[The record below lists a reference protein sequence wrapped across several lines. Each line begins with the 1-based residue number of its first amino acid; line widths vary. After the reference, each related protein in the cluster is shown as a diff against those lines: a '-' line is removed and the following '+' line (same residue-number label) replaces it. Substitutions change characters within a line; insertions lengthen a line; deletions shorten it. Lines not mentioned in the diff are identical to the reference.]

1 MQWSPRETTS
11 ILLEYVRSV
20 AGPTHHTGISLA
32 TAQIN
37 KQFQLNPHNKHVPV
51 SEGKNCKKRIFLM
64 KIFQVSVHDGRSSCV
79 KDHLSLLSSSHHHRT
94 HHFGEV
100 SGMLGAAAIIT
111 GVSPGNE
118 EEAVDKLAV
127 VFTSQL
133 RDALRDGMGVWKNGR
148 MINEGMYENGR
159 MSV

>member
-1 MQWSPRETTS
+1 
-11 ILLEYVRSV
+11 
-20 AGPTHHTGISLA
+20 
-32 TAQIN
+32 
-37 KQFQLNPHNKHVPV
+37 
-51 SEGKNCKKRIFLM
+51 M
-64 KIFQVSVHDGRSSCV
+64 KIFQVSVRDGRSSCV

-148 MINEGMYENGR
+148 MDK
-159 MSV
+159 